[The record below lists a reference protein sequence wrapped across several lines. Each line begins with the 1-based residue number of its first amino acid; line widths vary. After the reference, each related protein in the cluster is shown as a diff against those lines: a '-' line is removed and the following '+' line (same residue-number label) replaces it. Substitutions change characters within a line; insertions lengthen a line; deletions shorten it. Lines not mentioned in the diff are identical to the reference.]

1 MKEKLYGIIGNPV
14 LHSLSPALHNYWFK
28 KYNLNSS
35 YNLFNIKEN
44 EIEKMLDRVRSGE
57 INGLN
62 VTLPYKQKVISYL
75 RVHMQRKGRVA
86 LLAVRKS
93 HTRRSDSS
101 QTLFQTPF
109 KTLFLLTF

>member
-35 YNLFNIKEN
+35 YNLFNIQEN
-44 EIEKMLDRVRSGE
+44 EIEKTLNRVRSGE

-75 RVHMQRKGRVA
+75 DQIIN
-86 LLAVRKS
+86 
-93 HTRRSDSS
+93 
-101 QTLFQTPF
+101 
-109 KTLFLLTF
+109 